1 MSQEEVQSMI
11 KLNSPIEHPH
21 IKAVREN
28 VLSKHLSGLIDQND
42 LVKIKTKVSNALN
55 YGYGVEQIFPPGVNR
70 SSIPDRLYLECAQ
83 LNDPSIH
90 MNDIASTEFEVIF
103 DPIDGILKI
112 RLNIM
117 VDRVGETQ
125 NAN

>member
-1 MSQEEVQSMI
+1 MI
-11 KLNSPIEHPH
+11 KLDCHIEHPH

-28 VLSKHLSGLIDQND
+28 VLSKYLACLIDRND
-42 LVKIKTKVSNALN
+42 LGKIKTKVSNALRH
-55 YGYGVEQIFPPGVNR
+55 GYGVERIFPPGVNR

-90 MNDIASTEFEVIF
+90 MNDITSTEFEVEF
-103 DPIDGILKI
+103 DHINGILKI
-112 RLNIM
+112 IPTIM
-117 VDRVGETQ
+117 IDRIVEGTQ